1 MSIGT
6 IVCAVNET
14 EGAAEALRTAAHLG
28 RRLNM
33 RLVAVHV
40 VEDVPMSPAARRE
53 ARAGGMRL
61 MDRVLAEQ
69 GAWMTD
75 RRVASGDPAEE
86 IARIAGE
93 ERAELVVVGSKPN
106 GRQARPPL
114 RSRVATELARMSP
127 VPVVVVPPGVRT
139 PGTVTAIARRRPR
152 SLLRRARGDR
162 QQQPVA

>member
-1 MSIGT
+1 MSTGT
-6 IVCAVNET
+6 IICAVNET
-14 EGAAEALRTAAHLG
+14 QGAAEAPRTAAHLG

-61 MDRVLAEQ
+61 VDRVLAEE
-69 GAWMTD
+69 GARTAD
-75 RRVASGDPAEE
+75 RRVASGDPAAE

-114 RSRVATELARMSP
+114 RSRVATELAQMSR
-127 VPVVVVPPGVRT
+127 VPVVVVPPGLRT
-139 PGTVTAIARRRPR
+139 PGAAAAVGDSEPDLPETIAAA
-152 SLLRRARGDR
+152 L
-162 QQQPVA
+162 